1 MLENL
6 NNRQKEAIEYN
17 ITRLT
22 KQVWK
27 MIPMRENNEL
37 WEKQLET
44 VIIEISGLN
53 DILTED
59 AYLLQAL
66 AKLQGLKIV
75 ETSFASYR
83 KTIFEV
89 LNIMQEFKKYV
100 K

>member
-1 MLENL
+1 MIKYSPS
-6 NNRQKEAIEYN
+6 KEAIEYN

-83 KTIFEV
+83 KTIFYFFY
-89 LNIMQEFKKYV
+89 IMQEFKKYV